1 MTAYLILGASG
12 LLVLAISLLAGD
24 FLEGFW
30 DAALQGVGVPGGEFF
45 STEVASA
52 FISALGFGGAIA
64 ISAGA
69 PGPVAAIVGV
79 AVGTAFAW
87 MAAKFTRL
95 VRGAGTDEAPAAAD
109 VVGQEAEVI
118 SGIPDD
124 GFGTIRVYV
133 GGHTLRFNA
142 SCDLALDSGARVHV
156 TSVLSPTAVTVAP
169 VWSGLPPDQP

>member
-1 MTAYLILGASG
+1 MTTYLILGVSG

-24 FLEGFW
+24 VLDG
-30 DAALQGVGVPGGEFF
+30 ALDGLGGDWF
-45 STEVASA
+45 STEVVGA
-52 FISALGFGGAIA
+52 FVSALGFGGAIA

-69 PGPVAAIVGV
+69 PGPVAAVIGI
-79 AVGTAFAW
+79 AVGAAFAW

-118 SGIPDD
+118 SGIPGD
-124 GFGTIRVYV
+124 GFGTIRAHV

-142 SCDLALDSGARVHV
+142 SCDLALEAGARVHV

-169 VWSGLPPDQP
+169 VWSELPPDQT